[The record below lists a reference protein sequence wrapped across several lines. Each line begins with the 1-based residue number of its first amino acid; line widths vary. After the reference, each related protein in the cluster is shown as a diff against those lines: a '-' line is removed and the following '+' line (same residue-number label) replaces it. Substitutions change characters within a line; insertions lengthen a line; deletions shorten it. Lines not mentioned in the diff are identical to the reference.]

1 MSTKYSPKIFP
12 VLSLLISAT
21 LWGIAWFPL
30 RFLETN
36 GLQGLWTSALIYSVP
51 ALLGSFLLITR
62 RNEILSQP
70 GWLLLIA
77 VSNAWCNIAFILAIL
92 EGNVMRV
99 LLLFYL
105 SPLWATLLAWLILK
119 EHMSRLAVLTL
130 IIAMSGA
137 AVMLW
142 DPSIGHPW
150 PSSKSDWLAIT
161 SGMAFAFAN
170 VSVRKTQ
177 SVSIPVKNLFSW
189 IGVSV
194 LAIVWLAISAEPNPT
209 ASQSVILWT
218 LVLGPLMVVVMT
230 FTVQYGVTKLP
241 VYRSAVILLFE
252 LVAGAVSSQ
261 LLTDEIMEFNE
272 WIGGGFIVLAAYLS
286 AYAYVHNPVEISAK
300 PQMERLE

>member
-1 MSTKYSPKIFP
+1 MKNKT
-12 VLSLLISAT
+12 
-21 LWGIAWFPL
+21 
-30 RFLETN
+30 
-36 GLQGLWTSALIYSVP
+36 
-51 ALLGSFLLITR
+51 
-62 RNEILSQP
+62 

-77 VSNAWCNIAFILAIL
+77 VGNAWCNVAFILAIL
-92 EGNVMRV
+92 QGNVMRV

-105 SPLWATLLAWLILK
+105 SPLWATLLAWLILN
-119 EHMSRLAVLTL
+119 EHMSRLAALTL
-130 IIAMSGA
+130 VIAMTGA

-142 DPSIGHPW
+142 DPSVGWPW
-150 PSSKSDWLAIT
+150 PNSVADWLAIT

-177 SVSIPVKNLFSW
+177 GVSIPVKNLFSW

-194 LAIVWLAISAEPNPT
+194 LAIVWILLSDAPYPT
-209 ASQSVILWT
+209 ASHEVMLWA
-218 LVLGPLMVVVMT
+218 LLLGPVVVLVMT

-261 LLTDEIMEFNE
+261 LLTDEVMELNE

-286 AYAYVHNPVEISAK
+286 ARAYVHNSVIAK
-300 PQMERLE
+300 SKTKVIE